1 MRDSVFSRRKAL
13 RALALTGGAGIGAA
27 VLAGCG
33 ETQVVTET
41 KIQEVIKEVPVEK
54 VVTKIVKEEVAV
66 EVEKVVTQEVEVE
79 KVVVQVEEKVV
90 EKVVTKVVEAM
101 AKPKEAKLSFWMQ
114 EWQDG
119 LNSMQGAIDTFQAA
133 NPNYTVELVP
143 IGYGDLL
150 SKFYPAV
157 SAGTSGEIVYTY
169 TQWWN
174 PIDVTKV
181 LHPFTPELRSRS
193 EMNGIFFPS
202 TLDSVW
208 SKDGERYV
216 VPLICGCEGPFVT
229 ADVNAA
235 AEAGVDLEGI
245 TDNSQFTSWE
255 QFAEVDQQLRIYDG
269 DKLVRAGTFS
279 PGSMMGFWGPAMA
292 RQLGGEWYNKAEE
305 RFDWTIPEVTEGFQF
320 IADWYGESITRDV
333 QTDGWPPLVKQ
344 RSVMHN
350 VGIWTVSYYGGVAP
364 DLTVR
369 PFVMPRF
376 GAAQDLVYM
385 NAAIGSLTVPKF
397 VTDEKKDA
405 AFDFMVHI
413 WQPENLASF
422 GNFYSGSHSVKAV
435 YENDAYRSSKWG
447 RYGSPIVPTKIWP
460 YVEYV
465 PHRVAQIEGDH
476 VGKMI
481 DEVAFDGLDLQEG
494 IGRIQ
499 KDLSTIN
506 DEALARLKAGG

>member
-1 MRDSVFSRRKAL
+1 MRQGLFSRRKAL
-13 RALALTGGAGIGAA
+13 RALALAGGAGIGAA
-27 VLAGCG
+27 ALAGCG
-33 ETQVVTET
+33 ETQIVEVV
-41 KIQEVIKEVPVEK
+41 KEVPVERVK
-54 VVTKIVKEEVAV
+54 EVVKEVPVVEERVVVQEKIVTKIV
-66 EVEKVVTQEVEVE
+66 
-79 KVVVQVEEKVV
+79 
-90 EKVVTKVVEAM
+90 EAM
-101 AKPKEAKLSFWMQ
+101 PKAKSAKLSFWMQ

-119 LNSMQGAIDTFQAA
+119 LNSMQGAIDTFQGA

-143 IGYGDLL
+143 IGYSDLL
-150 SKFYPAV
+150 SKFYPAI
-157 SAGTSGEIVYTY
+157 SAGTSGEIVYSY

-181 LHPFTPELRSRS
+181 LHPFTPELRSKS
-193 EMNGIFFPS
+193 EFSGIFFPS

-235 AEAGVDLEGI
+235 AESGVDLEGI

-255 QFAEVDQQLRIYDG
+255 QFAEVDQQLRVYDG

-292 RQLGGEWYNKAEE
+292 RQLGGEFYDKAEE

-320 IADWYGESITRDV
+320 IADWYGGSITRDV

-364 DLTVR
+364 ELTVR
-369 PFVMPRF
+369 PFVMPKF
-376 GAAQDLVYM
+376 GDAQDLVYM
-385 NAAIGSLTVPKF
+385 NAAIGSLTVPQF
-397 VTDEKKDA
+397 VKDEKKDA

-413 WQPENLASF
+413 WQPESLASF

-435 YENDAYRSSKWG
+435 YENEAYRSSKWG

-460 YVEYV
+460 FVEYV

>member
-1 MRDSVFSRRKAL
+1 MNDSVFSRRKAL

-119 LNSMQGAIDTFQAA
+119 LNSMQGAIDSFQAK
-133 NPNYTVELVP
+133 NPNYTIELVP
-143 IGYGDLL
+143 IGYSDLL
-150 SKFYPAV
+150 SKFYPAMT
-157 SAGTSGEIVYTY
+157 AATSGEIVYSY
-169 TQWWN
+169 TEWWS
-174 PIDVTKV
+174 PVDVTKV
-181 LHPFTPELRSRS
+181 LHPFTPELRSKS
-193 EMNGIFFPS
+193 EMNGIFFPA
-202 TLDSVW
+202 TLDAVW

-216 VPLICGCEGPFVT
+216 VPLISGCEGPFVT
-229 ADVNAA
+229 CNMELA
-235 AEAGVDLEGI
+235 AESGVDLEAL
-245 TDNSQFTSWE
+245 NSEFESWE
-255 QFAEVDQQLRIYDG
+255 QFAEIDEQLRIYDG
-269 DKLVRAGTFS
+269 DKLTRAGTFS
-279 PGSMMGFWGPAMA
+279 PPAMMGYWGPAMA
-292 RQLGGEWYNKAEE
+292 WQLGAEWYKKAEE
-305 RFDWTIPEVTEGFQF
+305 RWDWTEPESFEAFRF
-320 IADWYGESITRDV
+320 IADWYGGSISRDL

-350 VGIWTVSYYGGVAP
+350 VGIWTVSYYGGIAP
-364 DLTVR
+364 EITVR
-369 PFVMPRF
+369 PMVMPTF
-376 GAAQDLVYM
+376 PGAKERIYR
-385 NAAIGSLTVPKF
+385 NSSIGSLTVPKF
-397 VTDEKKDA
+397 VKDEKKDA

-422 GNFYSGSHSVKAV
+422 GKFYSGSHSVKAV
-435 YENDAYRSSKWG
+435 YENEAYRTSMWG
-447 RYGSPIVPTKIWP
+447 RYGAPLMPTKVWP
-460 YVEYV
+460 FVRYSGQ
-465 PHRVAQIEGDH
+465 RVGVYEGNH

-494 IGRIQ
+494 MERIQ
-499 KDLSTIN
+499 KELTVIN
-506 DEALARLKAGG
+506 DESLARLQAG